1 MEILAIIL
9 LGTLTGNEFAVGA
22 FFHPLLAQLTDDQH
36 AAGRQGTAKLFGRV
50 APFWYASTILSLI
63 VSIFLA
69 HCQFQQWLFIFSAS
83 LAVGAM
89 LFTFVGPLPINNR
102 IVRWDLNDLSANWKQ
117 ECKNW
122 DKLHNIRTAILF
134 ASLIV
139 FSVGVSR

>member
-1 MEILAIIL
+1 MEMLAIIL

-36 AAGRQGTAKLFGRV
+36 AAGRRGTAKLFGRV

-69 HCQFQQWLFIFSAS
+69 HNQFQQWLFGLSAA
-83 LAVGAM
+83 LAISAM

-102 IVRWDLNDLSANWKQ
+102 IVRWDLNNLSVDWKQ

-122 DKLHNIRTAILF
+122 DKLHNIRTSILF
-134 ASLIV
+134 ASLIAL
-139 FSVGVSR
+139 SAGVSL